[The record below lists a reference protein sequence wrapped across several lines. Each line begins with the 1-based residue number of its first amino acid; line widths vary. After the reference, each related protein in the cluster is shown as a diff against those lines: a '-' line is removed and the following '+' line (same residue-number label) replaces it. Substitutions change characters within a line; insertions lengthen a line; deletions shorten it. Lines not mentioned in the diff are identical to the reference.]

1 MAIVLV
7 FATIHHALAAEKSAA
22 LVAGASAEF
31 AAGPVPE
38 LIPLPASVKS
48 DCGFGLLVEGA
59 EALGDDRMK
68 ALIQGGLAYTAA
80 YRRIGKEHNYEWIG

>member
-1 MAIVLV
+1 MAVILI
-7 FATIHHALAAEKSAA
+7 FATIHHALAAEKSAV
-22 LVAGASAEF
+22 LVAGSSAEF

-59 EALGDDRMK
+59 EALDDDRMK

-80 YRRIGKEHNYEWIG
+80 YRKIGEEHNYERIG